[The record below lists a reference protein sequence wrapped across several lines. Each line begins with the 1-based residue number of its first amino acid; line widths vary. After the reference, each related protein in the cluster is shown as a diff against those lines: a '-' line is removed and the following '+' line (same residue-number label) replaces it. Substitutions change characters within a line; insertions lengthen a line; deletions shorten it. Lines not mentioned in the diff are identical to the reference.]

1 MKGFGEVCKLPYA
14 DAAQLVTHPVACL
27 DCHDPETTALRV
39 TRLGMSDFFSLTSSS
54 RVLNLCR
61 QTRSARRCQGAN
73 SRALGRYARRF
84 QARRVVR
91 DRRALAHESWS
102 SRS

>member
-14 DAAQLVTHPVACL
+14 DAAQLVTHVVACL
-27 DCHDPETTALRV
+27 DCDDPETMALRV
-39 TRLGMSDFFSLTSSS
+39 TRLGMSDYFSLTSSS

-73 SRALGRYARRF
+73 S
-84 QARRVVR
+84 
-91 DRRALAHESWS
+91 
-102 SRS
+102 